1 MASKL
6 GDLKIYIGAATDGL
20 EKGLSRTKSLL
31 GGFGRSL
38 ISLPGLGTLL
48 GGGFAAKGLLELGD
62 SYVDLNSRLTTL
74 LGSAYDAEE
83 AQKALF
89 DMSNKTRSSV
99 LANAEAYTR
108 LTVASDLT
116 GLSADENVAV
126 LGALNVAF
134 AQSGASADEAK
145 RAIVQLGQ
153 GLASG
158 VLQGDELRS
167 LRENAPLLMKQ
178 LADELGVSIGA
189 LKQMGADGELTSA
202 RLGEAFR
209 NIAAEASINLG
220 ETIPNTAGR
229 GLQLVYN
236 AFQKVWDTIMDN
248 TGLIDYIV
256 TALQGVANWILANE
270 SVFVGWA
277 VAARDAVLEAW
288 PIIQEKV
295 VSAFAAA
302 KQAAEEWGPVLGQ
315 MFQQAIPVMEK
326 VLGILGRVIDAMQA
340 YSNWYW
346 NTFGPDGINPDDY
359 EIIQP
364 NYGEGEGPSASARG
378 AGGAGTRGMS
388 ITNNFNGSYSR
399 SDVLNITTEM
409 ARRSFRR

>member
-158 VLQGDELRS
+158 VLQGDELRGS
-167 LRENAPLLMKQ
+167 VYPLLLGRATVQGIGVAHRRALQDLVRAVDWLKLQ
-178 LADELGVSIGA
+178 PVIDSEYALADLPAA
-189 LKQMGADGELTSA
+189 LEH
-202 RLGEAFR
+202 
-209 NIAAEASINLG
+209 
-220 ETIPNTAGR
+220 
-229 GLQLVYN
+229 
-236 AFQKVWDTIMDN
+236 
-248 TGLIDYIV
+248 
-256 TALQGVANWILANE
+256 
-270 SVFVGWA
+270 
-277 VAARDAVLEAW
+277 LE
-288 PIIQEKV
+288 
-295 VSAFAAA
+295 
-302 KQAAEEWGPVLGQ
+302 
-315 MFQQAIPVMEK
+315 
-326 VLGILGRVIDAMQA
+326 
-340 YSNWYW
+340 
-346 NTFGPDGINPDDY
+346 
-359 EIIQP
+359 
-364 NYGEGEGPSASARG
+364 RG
-378 AGGAGTRGMS
+378 AFGKL
-388 ITNNFNGSYSR
+388 
-399 SDVLNITTEM
+399 VLRM
-409 ARRSFRR
+409 R